1 MNRTPSNAAISADP
15 TASTT
20 ARVNARR
27 TVSGLTPVLPPAPG
41 ALAPGLRGNRPATDI
56 LLSITDEP
64 ARSATATA
72 TSITAA
78 MHAAPRPATHPELP
92 AVPPAPPAAPHAT
105 APSAPAHD
113 PTPPGQGLAGI
124 DLAPWFASRGSLL
137 RAIPGDWFIPQPSH
151 QSPTRTY
158 TRRPVGGGPKGLS
171 VPLEDDF
178 GDQSWL
184 EPVDVGPEAHEG
196 PPTASVTRLSPP
208 LLTNGEQASLP
219 TIGAVIDKY
228 QIEEHLGSGGF
239 AEVYRA
245 THLLMRSPV
254 ALKVLDPLLV
264 MDQPHLAEQ
273 LCQEARYSALIN
285 HPNVVRVFD
294 VTHSARLTYI
304 VMEYI
309 DGMSLAKAISRRPL
323 HLRDTLRIA
332 LDVCA
337 GLRAAQEKGL
347 IHRDIKPGNILIS
360 STGGAKIVDL
370 GLVRHHHLEGSL
382 GTASGNAAVPQ
393 DVVGTPAYMAPEQV
407 TDPAHTDFRGDIY
420 ALGATLFHAAVGRA
434 PFPLG
439 DPMQLIQHHLHHEP
453 PSPSSLV
460 PDLPQEFSRLVKR
473 MMAKHPSA
481 RHQSYDELMA
491 DIHHVND
498 VVRSTSTATLQAGE
512 SGALFER
519 MRRLFA
525 RRRPPT

>member
-1 MNRTPSNAAISADP
+1 MNPPSPPPALSAPPPAADN
-15 TASTT
+15 T
-20 ARVNARR
+20 ARVARR
-27 TVSGLTPVLPPAPG
+27 TASGLNAVPALPPAP
-41 ALAPGLRGNRPATDI
+41 AATAPLPRSTRSGTDI
-56 LLSITDEP
+56 MLTVAAEAGRQPS
-64 ARSATATA
+64 STATA
-72 TSITAA
+72 TSITTIVVDERA
-78 MHAAPRPATHPELP
+78 
-92 AVPPAPPAAPHAT
+92 PAPAKTGSLMMALPPLETKSTRSTSQMMAAQTQGA
-105 APSAPAHD
+105 
-113 PTPPGQGLAGI
+113 GLAAL
-124 DLAPWFASRGSLL
+124 DLNPWFASRGGLL
-137 RAIPGDWFIPQPSH
+137 RALPGDWFMAPPVQPSH

-158 TRRPVGGGPKGLS
+158 AKRPAAKGLS

-184 EPVDVGPEAHEG
+184 EPVDVETETEG
-196 PPTASVTRLSPP
+196 PVTESVTRLSPP
-208 LLTNGEQASLP
+208 TIGKGMAASLP
-219 TIGAVIDKY
+219 TIGSVIDKY

-264 MDQPHLAEQ
+264 MDQPHLAEE
-273 LCQEARYSALIN
+273 LCQEARYSAMIN

-294 VTHSARLTYI
+294 VTHNARLTYI
-304 VMEYI
+304 VMEFI
-309 DGMSLAKAISRRPL
+309 DGMSLAKAISRGPL

-337 GLRAAQEKGL
+337 GLKAAQEKGL

-370 GLVRHHHLEGSL
+370 GLVRHHHLGSA
-382 GTASGNAAVPQ
+382 GAGASPMPT

-420 ALGATLFHAAVGRA
+420 ALGATLYHAAVGRA

-453 PSPSSLV
+453 ISPSSIM
-460 PDLPQEFSRLVKR
+460 PDLPIEFSRLVKR

-481 RHQSYDELMA
+481 RHQSYAELTA
-491 DIHHVND
+491 DIQHVNN
-498 VVRSTSTATLQAGE
+498 VVRSTSTAHLQTGD
-512 SGALFER
+512 SGAIFER